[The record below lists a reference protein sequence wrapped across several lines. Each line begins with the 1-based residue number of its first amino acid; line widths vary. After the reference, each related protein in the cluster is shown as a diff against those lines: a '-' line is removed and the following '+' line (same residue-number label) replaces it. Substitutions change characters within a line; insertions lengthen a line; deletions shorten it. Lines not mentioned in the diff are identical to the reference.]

1 MTISRKIFLS
11 FFVMSALF
19 VSIQLFTIFQIAQ
32 KHDKQN
38 QMIDR
43 HMQILTYTNDL
54 TIAFYEQR
62 KEVLTYL
69 LLRTKNHLDNY
80 TNARS
85 HFHDAYN
92 NAERIAITK
101 ETKEI
106 FQHMQKLEL
115 QYFDLVQQFIRAE
128 TEEEETAVFK
138 ELAKKGNEFIII
150 ADKMIMKQKQLLA
163 EERKRIKQE
172 MKQIQMISSL
182 LFFVLSIVIISI
194 TWLIS
199 SRIAKPIR
207 LVSDELQRIAKKDLS
222 SPPLSVKTKD
232 ETKHMTE
239 SINDMKTKLK
249 QTIETMKDISI
260 HMASQ
265 AEQFAASSEQSTQS
279 SEKATE
285 TAEQTY
291 AEAEQQLRMLKV
303 ADDSLYEFSIGMNQI
318 AESTEDL
325 LASAERA
332 HDFVNQGKHSIQAV
346 TTQASDMRDAMFT
359 TKTLVESL
367 QQHSE
372 KIGKI
377 TNVITAIAEQTNLLA
392 LNAAI
397 EAARAGEHG
406 KGFTVVADE
415 VRKLSEQSKE
425 AAKEIETM
433 LDQIKI
439 GTKKVAQAIEENT
452 KKLVDGTTYYETAKR
467 SFQAIDESVERV
479 FSKVQTTSAAIE
491 QMTAISNEIT
501 ETMKQLKQ
509 IAHRVMQKSKES
521 ALTAEEQ
528 LAMNEQISSAA
539 QTLAKLSEQLRTIVE
554 SFRL

>member
-1 MTISRKIFLS
+1 MKISRKIFFS
-11 FFVMSALF
+11 FLVMSALF
-19 VSIQLFTIFQIAQ
+19 ISVQLLTISQINQ

-43 HMQILTYTNDL
+43 RMQILTYTNDL

-62 KEVLTYL
+62 KEVLTYS

-80 TNARS
+80 ASARS
-85 HFHDAYN
+85 HFHKVYN
-92 NAERIAITK
+92 HVERITTTK
-101 ETKEI
+101 ETKDI

-115 QYFDLVQQFIRAE
+115 QYFDLVQQFIRAG
-128 TEEEETAVFK
+128 TEEEKAVIFK
-138 ELAKKGNEFIII
+138 KLSKKGNEFINI
-150 ADKMIMKQKQLLA
+150 ADKVIMRQKQLLA
-163 EERKRIKQE
+163 EDRERTEQE
-172 MKQIQMISSL
+172 MKQIQMLSSL
-182 LFFVLSIVIISI
+182 LLFVLSIVIISI
-194 TWLIS
+194 TWFIS

-207 LVSDELQRIAKKDLS
+207 LVSDELQRIAKQDLS
-222 SPPLSVKTKD
+222 SPPLPVKTKD
-232 ETKHMTE
+232 ETKYMIE

-303 ADDSLYEFSIGMNQI
+303 ADDSLHEFSIGMNQI

-372 KIGKI
+372 TIGKI

-425 AAKEIETM
+425 AAKEIEMM

-439 GTKKVAQAIEENT
+439 RTKKVAQAIEENT

-491 QMTAISNEIT
+491 QMTAISNEIN

-509 IAHRVMQKSKES
+509 LAHQVMQKSKES
-521 ALTAEEQ
+521 AVTVEEQ

-539 QTLAKLSEQLRTIVE
+539 QTLTKLSEQLRTMVE
-554 SFRL
+554 SFHL